1 MIYVLAALKKG
12 DEVLLIRRYNAA
24 FGDGLYSLVGGK
36 LETGETALQAIK
48 REVAEEVA
56 LDIAESAFTLV
67 HTLHRKGTQEEF
79 IALCFAADISTL
91 HPKNNEPD
99 KHDDMRFFPM
109 DALPANMVPAHEQ
122 VLKAI
127 ASGKNYSEHGWSA

>member
-67 HTLHRKGTQEEF
+67 HTLHRKGMQEF
-79 IALCFAADISTL
+79 IALCFVADISTL
-91 HPKNNEPD
+91 NPKNNEPD

-109 DALPANMVPAHEQ
+109 DALPVNMVPAHEQ
-122 VLKAI
+122 ILQAI